1 VRLQAKLKGKQ
12 PERSTSCGVC
22 DDDAGMLQGWRLRP
36 GSASGQRRRRWIE
49 QQSRGPQLEAE
60 YFLSWLLRV
69 SFVRTVSGNYFF
81 FKLKPG
87 QSHLLWSF
95 IDQTQ
100 HAPNRRT
107 GLPRAHNPN
116 GQSGGWYL
124 LHVRHASP
132 HTAQHR
138 EILEVS
144 KKFCF
149 AVGS

>member
-1 VRLQAKLKGKQ
+1 VWLQAKLKEKRL
-12 PERSTSCGVC
+12 ERSTSCGVC
-22 DDDAGMLQGWRLRP
+22 DDDAGLLQGWGSGSP
-36 GSASGQRRRRWIE
+36 GQRRWIE
-49 QQSRGPQLEAE
+49 QQSRGPQLESE

-69 SFVRTVSGNYFF
+69 SLVRTVSGNYFF

-107 GLPRAHNPN
+107 GLPRAHHPN